1 MTLRQLRALQEVV
14 KQGLRISAAAEA
26 LHTSQPG
33 VSRQILELE
42 QELGVSIFVRKR
54 GRLVSLTEAGEALLR
69 VAERMLDD
77 AESLRTIASDYSS
90 TDTGQLSIA
99 TTHTHAC
106 YTLPRVIQQFSA
118 AYPRVQLSL
127 REGTPAQCCEIVA
140 TAGADIAIVTQTAEV
155 FESLVT
161 LPAYRLPRCLVLPVR
176 HPLLREKKLTLERIA
191 RYPLITYDST
201 FSSRRSVDRAFAARG
216 LTPDIVLRAID
227 ADVSKKYVA
236 LGLGVAI
243 LPAIAYDAKVD
254 TALRAL
260 DVGHLFDQGLVNVC
274 LRKGSYVREFI
285 YAFITMFAP
294 HLTRRVVA
302 RSLRPDEPAIP
313 PAHDVPIA
321 DFSSAPKTPRSSSHL
336 KR

>member
-54 GRLVSLTEAGEALLR
+54 GRLVSVTDAGEALLT
-69 VAERMLDD
+69 VAERMLGD
-77 AESLRTIASDYSS
+77 AASLRTIASDYSS
-90 TDTGQLSIA
+90 KDTGQLSIA

-140 TAGADIAIVTQTAEV
+140 TAGADVAITTQTSEV
-155 FESLVT
+155 FESLAT
-161 LPAYRLPRCLVLPVR
+161 LPAYRLARCLILPVR
-176 HPLLREKKLTLERIA
+176 HPLLKEKNLTLDKIA

-216 LTPDIVLRAID
+216 LTPNIVLRAID

-243 LPAIAYDAKVD
+243 LPTITYDARLDKS
-254 TALRAL
+254 LRTL
-260 DVGHLFDQGLVNVC
+260 DVDHLFDQGLVNVC
-274 LRKGSYVREFI
+274 LRKGSYIREFI

-294 HLTRRVVA
+294 HLTRRVVS
-302 RSLRPDEPAIP
+302 RSLASDAPAIT
-313 PAHDVPIA
+313 PAHEVPIA
-321 DFSSAPKTPRSSSHL
+321 DFSEKRKSRRRPRRTS
-336 KR
+336 R